1 MSLQRG
7 DIVLVPFPFTDLS
20 RQKARPALVVSPHH
34 FSTGSPDVILAAIS
48 SKVPGVVSEFEL
60 VIQHD
65 SPEFA
70 LTGLRVSSVIRVAKL
85 VTMQQSLIF
94 RTLGKLSKPMLHMF
108 DEALGRAVGL
118 PALQAE
124 MSARREAEGLV
135 QELALRLTRL
145 EQQLAELHRRSTTQ

>member
-20 RQKARPALVVSPHH
+20 RQKARPALVVSPPH
-34 FSTGSPDVILAAIS
+34 SSARSPDTILAAIS
-48 SKVPGVVSEFEL
+48 SKVPEVASEFEI
-60 VIQHD
+60 VIQQD

-94 RTLGKLSKPMLHMF
+94 STLGKLSKPVLRLF
-108 DEALGRAVGL
+108 DEAIARAVGL
-118 PALQAE
+118 PSLQAM
-124 MSARREAEGLV
+124 MSARREAEMQV
-135 QELALRLTRL
+135 QELAARLTRL
-145 EQQLAELHRRSTTQ
+145 EQQLAELQQR